1 MRFQKEEL
9 VKVIN
14 SIKSIDRKWIK
25 FLIIKE
31 FSKILLFPVFFMLLH
46 PLLAK
51 VFRYWY
57 GLEEY
62 LKHDILRLFV
72 DSYYIST
79 AFFYGHPTDVYF
91 NYITNHLHV
100 ELYLWIIPFIMS
112 LIYSYL
118 SYWIIH
124 KIVDRTGIGA
134 TQKLSF
140 TYFFFIFGIS
150 NIFFRILIYDYNIS
164 YIPYPL
170 MWYIIYKTLKISVLK
185 IKEKTINKGESN
197 V

>member
-1 MRFQKEEL
+1 MFNLLTRFTKKE
-9 VKVIN
+9 
-14 SIKSIDRKWIK
+14 IK

-31 FSKILLFPVFFMLLH
+31 SLKFIMFPFFFMLLH

-72 DSYYIST
+72 DSYYIGI
-79 AFFYGHPTDVYF
+79 ALDYGHPTDIYF

-100 ELYLWIIPFIMS
+100 ELYLWIVPFIMA

-118 SYWIIH
+118 AYLIIH
-124 KIVDRTGIGA
+124 KMVDRTGIGA
-134 TQKLSF
+134 TQKLGF
-140 TYFFFIFGIS
+140 VYFFFIFGIS
-150 NIFFRILIYDYNIS
+150 NIISRILIYDYKVLDIAN
-164 YIPYPL
+164 PF
-170 MWYIIYKTLKISVLK
+170 MWYIIYKILKISVLK
-185 IKEKTINKGESN
+185 IEEKIKQRGEDN